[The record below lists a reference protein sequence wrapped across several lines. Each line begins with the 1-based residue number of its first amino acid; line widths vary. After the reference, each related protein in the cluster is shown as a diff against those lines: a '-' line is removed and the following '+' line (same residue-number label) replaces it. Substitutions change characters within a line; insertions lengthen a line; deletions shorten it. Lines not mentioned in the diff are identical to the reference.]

1 MESAWSL
8 KIATLV
14 ASTLLASVLPT
25 LVQTA
30 QASTPTNGTTEVIN
44 IGAGQTVQRSFNA
57 TQGNLI
63 VYGLGNTVV
72 ANDYLQYRIYDA
84 TGKGV
89 GDCKYTCPLY
99 QHKIVARS
107 FLPPSTG
114 TYFMVLNFNN
124 PKTTGAVKLSI
135 LDAIQNP
142 PQVLSGM
149 RVENFQ
155 TSDVAK
161 IFRITATQGNLIVYG
176 LGNTVDANDYLQY
189 RIYDSTGQA
198 VGDCQ
203 YTCPLYQNKTV
214 ARSFSPPST
223 GTYFLVLNFN
233 NPKTT
238 GAVKLSFPESSE
250 ASIVPSASASPVTPT
265 PKATSASPS
274 PTPTKTTSA
283 KATSAS
289 SSSQTTA
296 NELRICPKYVFLG
309 MRGSGQKLQPGSDVG
324 VFGPELASLLSEL
337 KKIPALV
344 GNLESNY
351 PDAASYKALEV
362 GLNEEY
368 VNEVRNVAPIALTK
382 LFSSYIDRCESDT
395 KFILAGYSQGA
406 YAVHWL
412 VTFLEKPSTPPQF
425 KNRILAAITLANP
438 GNPKTGLMAYLE
450 ALKGSPVGKDAHK
463 VGFLCAWAAEV
474 TKKNCEKFWG
484 LLAKNAVDDVLPPP
498 KAIPMFSYYK
508 KQDLV
513 ADIGSNISFKLLLK
527 TPPNFYSAVLPA
539 AFAFSISMTKT
550 HSSYC
555 PKSGPF
561 SKPPTDKCSDSNNAD
576 FVQKATKHVID
587 QLTKKK

>member
-8 KIATLV
+8 KIAALV

-155 TSDVAK
+155 TSDVTK
-161 IFRITATQGNLIVYG
+161 IFRITATQGKLIVYG
-176 LGNTVDANDYLQY
+176 LGNAADANDYLQY

-283 KATSAS
+283 KPTATTKPVVKNPA
-289 SSSQTTA
+289 TKIPFKV
-296 NELRICPKYVFLG
+296 ELRSANVVETSTGDGSESANISGFTQSISLNYHGNLNDKTTKPTGVRFYIKDPTNKVRTLIGAAALTTSKDVTGDEKPTCSLAKGKSVTYDCQVSFNPEKNGIAPKSKIFLYAAPYNSAG
-309 MRGSGQKLQPGSDVG
+309 ESSTLHPISLFPIMDKKAFIACLENGIDETKKELTAIFVGIALDTGASATTDSLKIGSQVWEQGTEATISLRLKQMASPTEDLKNLKDVASGTSMSILNKWLLGNAEIKISAKLIAKGATLSATAIGGVISAVDIIVAGQKAQ
-324 VFGPELASLLSEL
+324 
-337 KKIPALV
+337 
-344 GNLESNY
+344 Y
-351 PDAASYKALEV
+351 
-362 GLNEEY
+362 
-368 VNEVRNVAPIALTK
+368 
-382 LFSSYIDRCESDT
+382 
-395 KFILAGYSQGA
+395 
-406 YAVHWL
+406 
-412 VTFLEKPSTPPQF
+412 
-425 KNRILAAITLANP
+425 
-438 GNPKTGLMAYLE
+438 
-450 ALKGSPVGKDAHK
+450 
-463 VGFLCAWAAEV
+463 
-474 TKKNCEKFWG
+474 
-484 LLAKNAVDDVLPPP
+484 
-498 KAIPMFSYYK
+498 
-508 KQDLV
+508 
-513 ADIGSNISFKLLLK
+513 
-527 TPPNFYSAVLPA
+527 
-539 AFAFSISMTKT
+539 
-550 HSSYC
+550 
-555 PKSGPF
+555 
-561 SKPPTDKCSDSNNAD
+561 
-576 FVQKATKHVID
+576 
-587 QLTKKK
+587 

>member
-8 KIATLV
+8 KIAALV

-30 QASTPTNGTTEVIN
+30 QASTLTNGTTEVIN

-155 TSDVAK
+155 TSDVTK
-161 IFRITATQGNLIVYG
+161 IFRITATQGKLIVYG
-176 LGNTVDANDYLQY
+176 LGNAADANDYLQY

-283 KATSAS
+283 KPTATTKPVVKNPA
-289 SSSQTTA
+289 TKIPFKV
-296 NELRICPKYVFLG
+296 ELRSANVVETSTGDGSESANISGFTQSISLNYHGNLNDKTTKPTGVRFYIKDPTNKVRTLIGAAALTTSKDVTGDEKPTCSLAKGKSVTYDCQVSFNPEKNGVAPKSKIFLYAAPYNSAG
-309 MRGSGQKLQPGSDVG
+309 ESSTLHPISLFPIMDKKAFIACLENGIDETKKELTAIFVGIALDTGASATTDSLKIGSQVWEQGTEATISLRLKQMASPTEDLKNLKDVASGTSMSILNKWLLGNAEIKISAKLIAKGATLSATAIGGVISAVDIIVAGQKAQ
-324 VFGPELASLLSEL
+324 
-337 KKIPALV
+337 
-344 GNLESNY
+344 Y
-351 PDAASYKALEV
+351 
-362 GLNEEY
+362 
-368 VNEVRNVAPIALTK
+368 
-382 LFSSYIDRCESDT
+382 
-395 KFILAGYSQGA
+395 
-406 YAVHWL
+406 
-412 VTFLEKPSTPPQF
+412 
-425 KNRILAAITLANP
+425 
-438 GNPKTGLMAYLE
+438 
-450 ALKGSPVGKDAHK
+450 
-463 VGFLCAWAAEV
+463 
-474 TKKNCEKFWG
+474 
-484 LLAKNAVDDVLPPP
+484 
-498 KAIPMFSYYK
+498 
-508 KQDLV
+508 
-513 ADIGSNISFKLLLK
+513 
-527 TPPNFYSAVLPA
+527 
-539 AFAFSISMTKT
+539 
-550 HSSYC
+550 
-555 PKSGPF
+555 
-561 SKPPTDKCSDSNNAD
+561 
-576 FVQKATKHVID
+576 
-587 QLTKKK
+587 